1 MGAIPILIFYF
12 LLLAE
17 TKSHEM
23 PEIKRERKWP
33 ASAYTIPPARF
44 KR

>member
-1 MGAIPILIFYF
+1 MGALPILIFYF
-12 LLLAE
+12 LLLVE
-17 TKSHEM
+17 TKHYEP

-33 ASAYTIPPARF
+33 ASAYTIPPARV